1 MGVITR
7 FVSAFGTNAVA
18 GFGAATRIESF
29 ALVFTLALSMIL
41 TPFVGVNHGA
51 GNGRRVRKGHRVA
64 SLFSLAW
71 GAMVM
76 LVFLIAARPIA
87 GAFNESTEVVGVTER
102 YLRIVAMSY
111 GFLGIV
117 NLTAAA
123 FNGLKKPLYAAGVA
137 ALRLFALLIPLAYV
151 GRLLFDLP
159 GIFWGVASGNLLAGL
174 AAFMIFV
181 GDRKRTALHL
191 KAPAAAASVAASGS
205 RQNGAE
211 DATAAG

>member
-1 MGVITR
+1 
-7 FVSAFGTNAVA
+7 
-18 GFGAATRIESF
+18 
-29 ALVFTLALSMIL
+29 
-41 TPFVGVNHGA
+41 
-51 GNGRRVRKGHRVA
+51 
-64 SLFSLAW
+64 
-71 GAMVM
+71 
-76 LVFLIAARPIA
+76 
-87 GAFNESTEVVGVTER
+87 VTER

-159 GIFWGVASGNLLAGL
+159 GIFWGVAVGNVLAGL

-181 GDRKRTALHL
+181 WNRKRTALQL
-191 KAPAAAASVAASGS
+191 ETPTAAGGTSVPDTESAQNQADEAPAAG
-205 RQNGAE
+205 
-211 DATAAG
+211 